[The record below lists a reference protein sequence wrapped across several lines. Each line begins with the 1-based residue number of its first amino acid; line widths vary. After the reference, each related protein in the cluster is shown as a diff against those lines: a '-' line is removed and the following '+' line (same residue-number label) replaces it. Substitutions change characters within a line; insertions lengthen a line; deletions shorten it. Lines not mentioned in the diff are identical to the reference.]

1 MDTPFDIELDRDAEV
16 PLGVQLA
23 WALRARIRSRDLPP
37 GQRLPGVR
45 ELAASTGVNPNTV
58 RAVYARLEAE
68 GLVDAQ
74 HGRGTFVARGARRS
88 DRLGDVARSALD
100 AAREAGIDPREVAA
114 AVWSGG
120 LGPAGDSA
128 EAAEKRRLRTEIAEL
143 ERRLAEEPMVRRMAP
158 LIDDPASTPPPK
170 PKGRILSLE
179 ELRAQRDD
187 LAGRLRLLEEA
198 GDAEAGAA
206 EAAGK
211 AASRASSTGA
221 NRSVSWTLR
230 FG

>member
-1 MDTPFDIELDRDAEV
+1 MEGPLNIELDRDAEV

-23 WALRARIRSRDLPP
+23 WALRARIRSRDMPP

-45 ELAASTGVNPNTV
+45 ELAAATGVNPNTV

-88 DRLGDVARSALD
+88 DRLGDVAQSALD

-120 LGPAGDSA
+120 LGPSGDSA
-128 EAAEKRRLRTEIAEL
+128 EAAEKRRLRSEIAEL

-158 LIDDPASTPPPK
+158 LLEDAAATPPQK

-198 GDAEAGAA
+198 GEVEPASE
-206 EAAGK
+206 